1 MDIDTT
7 NSFVWGIPKNPLPLY
22 MKGRDNV
29 RKRCI
34 DKHFF
39 FDKTEA
45 ESLTRKA
52 KKAGLTEAALIRS
65 LVSGYEPKE
74 KPDDRFYDVMR
85 QLSAIGN
92 SMNQIA
98 RKANSLGFIDAP
110 EYERQA
116 RLLQQFQLEVRRYFI
131 LPGRVLAGSPK
142 SCKLCGE
149 KEQPQSSE
157 HFGPQGES
165 DERRVL

>member
-1 MDIDTT
+1 MQIRDIKKQTWM
-7 NSFVWGIPKNPLPLY
+7 NKS
-22 MKGRDNV
+22 
-29 RKRCI
+29 
-34 DKHFF
+34 
-39 FDKTEA
+39 EA
-45 ESLTRKA
+45 LSLTRKA
-52 KKAGLTEAALIRS
+52 KKAGLTEAALVRS

-116 RLLQQFQLEVRRYFI
+116 EQLQQFQLEVRRCFI
-131 LPGRVLAGSPK
+131 LPDRVK
-142 SCKLCGE
+142 
-149 KEQPQSSE
+149 
-157 HFGPQGES
+157 
-165 DERRVL
+165 

>member
-1 MDIDTT
+1 MQIRDIKKQTWM
-7 NSFVWGIPKNPLPLY
+7 NKS
-22 MKGRDNV
+22 
-29 RKRCI
+29 
-34 DKHFF
+34 
-39 FDKTEA
+39 EA
-45 ESLTRKA
+45 LSLVRKA

-98 RKANSLGFIDAP
+98 RKANSLGFIDAT

-116 RLLQQFQLEVRRYFI
+116 ELLQQFQLDVRRHFI
-131 LPGRVLAGSPK
+131 LPGKAK
-142 SCKLCGE
+142 
-149 KEQPQSSE
+149 
-157 HFGPQGES
+157 
-165 DERRVL
+165 

>member
-1 MDIDTT
+1 M
-7 NSFVWGIPKNPLPLY
+7 
-22 MKGRDNV
+22 
-29 RKRCI
+29 
-34 DKHFF
+34 
-39 FDKTEA
+39 
-45 ESLTRKA
+45 
-52 KKAGLTEAALIRS
+52 RS
-65 LVSGYEPKE
+65 LVLSYEPKE
-74 KPDDRFYDVMR
+74 KPVDRFYDVMWHISAISNSMR
-85 QLSAIGN
+85 QL
-92 SMNQIA
+92 A
-98 RKANSLGFIDAP
+98 RKANALGFIDAP

-157 HFGPQGES
+157 HFAPQGES